1 MTVAE
6 WVRQTATRLSEVG
19 IDSQTLEA
27 EVLLAHAL
35 GCPRQSLR
43 VHPEMK
49 IDGSTGADL
58 VERRLSH
65 EPLAYIVGIREFYG
79 RDFSVSPAVLI
90 PRQET
95 ETLVE
100 AATDWLRG
108 LGCPATVLDVGT
120 GSGCIAVSLKL
131 ENPETEVT
139 AVDISPDAL
148 GVATRNA
155 TTLDA
160 NVEFCQGDLW
170 PDEVRRFDLIVSNP
184 PYVAESATLPPDVA
198 NFEPKLA
205 LFAAKDGY
213 AVYDRLAEEAT
224 ARLAPGGR
232 LMLELGD
239 GMAQATSAAF
249 LDRGWRIV
257 EVKKDLGGMERVLIV
272 EPQRGLS

>member
-108 LGCPATVLDVGT
+108 LGRPASVLDVGT

-131 ENPETEVT
+131 ETPETEVT

-160 NVEFCQGDLW
+160 NVEFCQGHLW
-170 PDEVRRFDLIVSNP
+170 PDEVRRSDLIVSNP
-184 PYVAESATLPPDVA
+184 PYVAESAILPPDVA
-198 NFEPKLA
+198 NFEPRLA

-213 AVYDRLAEEAT
+213 AVYDRLAAEAT
-224 ARLAPGGR
+224 SHLAPGGR
-232 LMLELGD
+232 LMIELGD